1 MSLLGQNMDT
11 LRKDEVE
18 QTTEERK
25 KPRVV
30 QTVIIKPPQKSESHN
45 QLI

>member
-1 MSLLGQNMDT
+1 MQQEDVSKCKWMSLLGQNMDT

-25 KPRVV
+25 NPEFYK
-30 QTVIIKPPQKSESHN
+30 
-45 QLI
+45 LLL